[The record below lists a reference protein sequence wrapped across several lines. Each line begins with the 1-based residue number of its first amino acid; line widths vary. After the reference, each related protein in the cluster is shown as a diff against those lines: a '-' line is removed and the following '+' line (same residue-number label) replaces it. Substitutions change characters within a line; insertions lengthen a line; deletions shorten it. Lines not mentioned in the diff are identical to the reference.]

1 MGNNRSIPPLERRLP
16 RIVGCSL
23 HTNYPAQSIWP
34 AKWILGQSKVGP
46 LKGAAGLGAH
56 TRLALRLGMRMPTES
71 NLVVIA
77 KLKDTIHDCLKDY
90 LSNDEP
96 VAILDFPDIRNCGD
110 SAIWLGEMAYLKD
123 RYGKRPAYV
132 SRIHDFSPEDLER
145 IMQTGPIFIH
155 GGGNF
160 GDLWVGHQ
168 DFRERVL
175 ERFPKRQIIQFP
187 QSVHYESQERVGK
200 SARII
205 GRHRNFVLLV
215 RDEES
220 KQFAE
225 KHFDCQ
231 VRLCP
236 DMAFCI
242 GPIQP
247 PVATRFPVLAMLR
260 TDREKASHY
269 DLSAYPDLPVEDWI
283 TESRTSVRIAKA
295 LGAARALASLNPQ
308 RIKQA
313 TFDAAARARFRRGIR
328 QVSRGRAIVTDRL
341 HVHICSLLLGRPH
354 AVLDNTYGKVRRF
367 MAAFSG
373 GTDLSYMAASID
385 DGIAWA
391 RSQAGQGGGE

>member
-1 MGNNRSIPPLERRLP
+1 
-16 RIVGCSL
+16 V
-23 HTNYPAQSIWP
+23 
-34 AKWILGQSKVGP
+34 
-46 LKGAAGLGAH
+46 
-56 TRLALRLGMRMPTES
+56 PTES
-71 NLVVIA
+71 HLVVIA
-77 KLKDTIHDCLKDY
+77 KLKGTIHDCLKDY

-145 IMQTGPIFIH
+145 IMPTGPIFIQ
-155 GGGNF
+155 GGGTF
-160 GDLWVGHQ
+160 GDLWGAHQ
-168 DFRERVL
+168 DFRERIL

-187 QSVHYESQERVGK
+187 QSIHYESQERVEK

-373 GTDLSYMAASID
+373 GTDLSYMAASIE

-391 RSQAGQGGGE
+391 RSQAGRGGGE